1 MTNHL
6 TSLKIAVLC
15 GGVGAERDISL
26 ISGDAVFQ
34 ALASSGSDIVKID
47 LTDRRLPPQ
56 LGAVDLAF
64 LTLHGEF
71 GEDGEAQKLLDQAGI
86 FYTGS
91 GADASALA
99 LDKFAAKER
108 LRAAGVPVADGFLAR
123 RGADLATIARQMRDL
138 ALPVVV
144 KPNARGSSVGVT
156 MVRDGDELAAALA
169 KAWQFDDAALVEK
182 FIGGVEIAAG
192 LLDGE
197 PLPLVEI
204 VPASGFYDYQAKY
217 FAETEYRCP
226 ARLSATQT
234 ARAQTYAAQTWHALG
249 LRDFAR
255 IDLICDNHG
264 ATVLEANTLPGF
276 TPHSLLPK
284 AAAVAGLDFPALCW
298 RIVEIARRRQSGVES
313 LELKVES

>member
-1 MTNHL
+1 MANHDDL
-6 TSLKIAVLC
+6 TALKIAVLC

-34 ALASSGSDIVKID
+34 ALAQAGSGVVKID

-123 RGADLATIARQMRDL
+123 RGADLAAIARQARDL

-156 MVRDGDELAAALA
+156 IVRDGDELAAALA
-169 KAWQFDDAALVEK
+169 KAWQFDGAALVEK
-182 FIGGVEIAAG
+182 FIGGIEIAAG

-204 VPASGFYDYQAKY
+204 VPATGFYDYQAKY
-217 FAETEYRCP
+217 FAETTEYRCP

-234 ARAQTYAAQTWHALG
+234 ARAQTYAAQTWNALG

-255 IDLICDNHG
+255 IDLICDNDG

-284 AAAVAGLDFPALCW
+284 AAAVAGWDFPALCW
-298 RIVEIARRRQSGVES
+298 RIVEIAMRKKGRV
-313 LELKVES
+313 